1 MGEREPLSSRE
12 AFRGKLIRVE
22 VETWAHGERD
32 IVRHP
37 GAAAVVAVTPTD
49 EVLLV
54 KQLRESIRDRLVEL
68 PAGLLD
74 VEGEDALEAAKRE
87 LREET
92 GYVARQV
99 EFLGVFLS
107 SAGFTDERYHLFYAM
122 TEPEP
127 EGEPDHEI
135 DELVRMPWEQA
146 IAAARAGRFRDAKTN
161 LGLLLAAAHRARR

>member
-12 AFRGKLIRVE
+12 AFRGSLIRVE
-22 VETWAHGERD
+22 VETWTHGDRD

-37 GAAAVVAVTPTD
+37 GASAVVAVTPAD

-54 KQLRESIRDRLVEL
+54 KQFRESIRDQLVEL

-92 GYVARQV
+92 GYAAREI
-99 EFLGVFLS
+99 EFLGVFLP
-107 SAGFTDERYHLFYAM
+107 SAGFTDERDHLFYAV

-135 DELVRMPWEQA
+135 EELVRMPWERA
-146 IAAARAGRFRDAKTN
+146 VALARAGRFRDAKTN
-161 LGLLLAAAHRARR
+161 LGLLLAAAHRERE